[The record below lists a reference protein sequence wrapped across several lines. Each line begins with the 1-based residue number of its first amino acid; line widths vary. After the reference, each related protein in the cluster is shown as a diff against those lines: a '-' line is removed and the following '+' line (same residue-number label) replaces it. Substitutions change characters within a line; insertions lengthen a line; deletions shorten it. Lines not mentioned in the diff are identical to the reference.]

1 MCCLICVSAP
11 PHPTTLSLDVSRI
24 SKHASFASLVLIPR
38 TFETIGTLERLEP
51 TLVFNVLNG
60 AVERFRRLTS
70 WFRTVA
76 CCLVPHAC
84 LLCQM

>member
-1 MCCLICVSAP
+1 MCCSICVSAP

-51 TLVFNVLNG
+51 TLVFNDLNG
-60 AVERFRRLTS
+60 AKPLNDLNDWNKFFVFGKRF
-70 WFRTVA
+70 
-76 CCLVPHAC
+76 
-84 LLCQM
+84 